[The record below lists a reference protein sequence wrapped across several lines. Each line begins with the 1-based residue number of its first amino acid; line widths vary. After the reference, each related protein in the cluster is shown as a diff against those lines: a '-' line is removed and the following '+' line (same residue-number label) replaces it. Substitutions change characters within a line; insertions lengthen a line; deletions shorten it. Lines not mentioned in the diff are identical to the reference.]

1 MPTPTT
7 TETPIQIKAR
17 GAFYTPPA
25 VADFLCRWAIRSAA
39 DRVLEPS
46 CGDGVFVRAACR
58 RFGDLSAGDL
68 DGRLIGVELDAAEA
82 SKAASDAPGATIH
95 NASFFD
101 LSPAAVGGT
110 VTAAIGNP
118 PYIRYHGWTGE
129 QRSSS
134 TARALEQG
142 VELSSLSSSW
152 ASFVVHA
159 TSFLAN
165 DGRLALVLPAELLHT
180 NYAQAVRAFL
190 LRRFGSVVI
199 VAFDSLL
206 FEDAQVDAVLLLAS
220 NDDQAGLRVIR
231 LTDESALF
239 EIGLLPTPDTDTPDS
254 PTGNGAGHGSPS
266 ERWSAHVSGDVAHL
280 YTRLVRSGLYQR
292 LGDIASVDIGFVSG
306 SNAYFVLS
314 AKEARERR
322 LPERALRP
330 TVERPGDLAGLS
342 VQPSE
347 LRCLFRPEAIHGPG
361 QSAIRAYLEEGMK
374 RGVAERYKPRHR
386 KPWYRVPLPRRQADA
401 FLPYMSHHAPRLIT
415 NNPGAVSS
423 NLIHGVTLL
432 TNRLDSRALAALS
445 LSSLWALS
453 AEVEGRAYGGGV
465 LKLET
470 KEAERLLLPVI
481 DDRQQHELIAMF
493 EGLDQLVRSG
503 HRVRASEAVDLVLRV
518 DRRAL
523 LMAAEVLLSRRQGRK
538 ASRASI

>member
-7 TETPIQIKAR
+7 TETPFQIKAR

-46 CGDGVFVRAACR
+46 CGDGVFMGAASR
-58 RFGDLSAGDL
+58 RFGDLQAGEL
-68 DGRLIGVELDAAEA
+68 NGRLIGVEIDAAEA
-82 SKAASDAPGATIH
+82 NKAAFEAPGATIH
-95 NASFFD
+95 HASFFD
-101 LSPAAVGGT
+101 LSPVALGGT

-199 VAFDSLL
+199 IAFDSLI

-231 LTDESALF
+231 LADESALF
-239 EIGLLPTPDTDTPDS
+239 EIGLLPTRATATVAWPNGDGTGRGS
-254 PTGNGAGHGSPS
+254 PTD
-266 ERWSAHVSGDVAHL
+266 RWSAHVSGDVAQL
-280 YTRLVRSGLYQR
+280 YAGLVSSGHYQR
-292 LGDIASVDIGFVSG
+292 LGDVASVDIGFVSG
-306 SNAYFVLS
+306 SNAFFVLS

-322 LPERALRP
+322 LPERALLP

-342 VQPSE
+342 VQLSE
-347 LRCLFRPEAIHGPG
+347 LRRLFRPDAIPGPG
-361 QSAIRAYLEEGMK
+361 QSAIRAYLEEGTK

-401 FLPYMSHHAPRLIT
+401 FLPYMSHHAPRLIA
-415 NNPGAVSS
+415 NDPRAVSS

-432 TNRLDSRALAALS
+432 TNKLDSRALAALS

-470 KEAERLLLPVI
+470 KEAERLLLPRI
-481 DDRQQHELIAMF
+481 DDRQQLELLALF
-493 EGLDQLVRSG
+493 ERLDHLVRRG
-503 HRVRASEAVDLVLRV
+503 DRTRASEAVDVVLRL
-518 DRRAL
+518 DRDAL
-523 LMAAEVLLSRRQGRK
+523 TAAANVLLARRQGRK
-538 ASRASI
+538 ASRVGL